1 MAAQILIAGVDEA
14 GRGPLAGPVVA
25 AAVILCDDGIAGVAD
40 SKALSA
46 KRRALLAADIRA
58 RCAVGVGQASVEEI
72 DRLNILWASMLAM
85 RRAVE
90 ALVASS
96 GLSPQLVLVDG
107 NRCPDWGW
115 PSRAVIG
122 GDASEPAIS
131 AASII
136 AKEVRD
142 ALMRDLAAAHPGYG
156 WERNMG
162 YGTAQHLAG
171 LRALGVTP
179 HHRQS
184 FAPVKNAK
192 ALKNLKSEN

>member
-1 MAAQILIAGVDEA
+1 M
-14 GRGPLAGPVVA
+14 VA
-25 AAVILCDDGIAGVAD
+25 AAVILCDGGIAGVAD

-46 KRRALLAADIRA
+46 KKRGLLAAEIRA
-58 RCAVGVGQASVEEI
+58 SCHVGVGQASVEEI

-85 RRAVE
+85 QRAVE
-90 ALVASS
+90 ALVAGS
-96 GLSPQLVLVDG
+96 GLSPRLVLVDG
-107 NRCPDWGW
+107 NRCPDWSW
-115 PSRAVIG
+115 PSRAIIG

-142 ALMRDLAAAHPGYG
+142 GLMRGLADAHPGYG

-171 LRALGVTP
+171 IRTLGVTP

-192 ALKNLKSEN
+192 SEN

>member
-1 MAAQILIAGVDEA
+1 M
-14 GRGPLAGPVVA
+14 VA
-25 AAVILCDDGIAGVAD
+25 AAVILCDGGVAGVAD

-46 KRRALLAADIRA
+46 KKRGLLAAEIRST
-58 RCAVGVGQASVEEI
+58 CHVGVGLASVEEI

-90 ALVASS
+90 ALVAES
-96 GLSPQLVLVDG
+96 GVSPGLVLVDG

-136 AKEVRD
+136 AKELRD
-142 ALMRDLAAAHPGYG
+142 GMMRELAAAHPGYG

-171 LRALGVTP
+171 IRALGVTA
-179 HHRQS
+179 HHRMS

-192 ALKNLKSEN
+192 SEN